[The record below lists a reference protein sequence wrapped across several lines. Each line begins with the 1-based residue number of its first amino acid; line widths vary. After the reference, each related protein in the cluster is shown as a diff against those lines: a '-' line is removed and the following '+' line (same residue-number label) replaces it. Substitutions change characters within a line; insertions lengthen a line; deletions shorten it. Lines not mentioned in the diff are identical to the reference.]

1 MAYKHGAY
9 GEITESRVKSARQA
23 DVVAAYIGTAPI
35 NLIRG
40 YKDKALVNMPIK
52 LTNMSDVQSNLGYSA
67 DWDSF
72 TLCEAFAQH
81 FDNTVGN
88 VGPIYVVNVLDP
100 DAHAKAGK
108 TETELT
114 FTNQRAEF
122 ESSDIILD
130 TFAIADMAEGVDYTL
145 GYNYAKGTVV
155 IQLLDNGEE
164 AAAGMKNT
172 QQVEVRK
179 AGRQGELPDY
189 DYPAKYTEAGVTFKD
204 GELSYEPT
212 GKIDDGI
219 KHDGRAYIGLVFK
232 APEQAASVTVANC
245 GSVIDAD
252 VDLKKDADNVIGGD
266 YVLYFA
272 FANDKGEQLR
282 KKALA
287 LTFEWTLED
296 GTTVETQCAIRRVT
310 GRSDDKASCSYKSV
324 DASMVED
331 SDIIGQTTEN
341 GEYTGLNAMKLL
353 YQHHNAVLNTLA
365 APGWSHKPAIYKA
378 MVAIVQKLNG
388 HWDGFA
394 NADIPLVD
402 DKGQP
407 IDTIAKAIKWK
418 TDHGYT
424 SEFSKVY
431 WPKVKDGS
439 GRVFHLSTAGQATML
454 RVDLSHDGV
463 PFESPSN
470 KEIMATAQFFGEGS
484 KNKGFDQQ
492 TGNGL
497 NEKGIT
503 TAVFWAGQWVLWGPH
518 TAAFIYNGSMDARA
532 IFDVNLR
539 MLMYITNSFQLDHG
553 TEIDS
558 PMTPQDKDTILNFEK
573 AKLDTLTGI
582 GALIGTPSVEFLET
596 ENSTTDMMNGD
607 FVWHFAVTN
616 TPPFKSGTARVTY
629 TDEGFAAFFE
639 TE

>member
-40 YKDKALVNMPIK
+40 YKDKGLVNMPIK
-52 LTNMSDVQSNLGYSA
+52 LTNMSDAQSNLGYSA
-67 DWDSF
+67 DWGSF

-100 DAHAKAGK
+100 DANARAEK

-114 FTNQRAEF
+114 FSNQRAEF

-130 TFAIADMAEGVDYTL
+130 TFAIAEKAEGVDYKLT
-145 GYNYAKGTVV
+145 YNFAKGTVV
-155 IQLLDNGEE
+155 VQLL
-164 AAAGMKNT
+164 
-172 QQVEVRK
+172 
-179 AGRQGELPDY
+179 
-189 DYPAKYTEAGVTFKD
+189 
-204 GELSYEPT
+204 
-212 GKIDDGI
+212 
-219 KHDGRAYIGLVFK
+219 
-232 APEQAASVTVANC
+232 
-245 GSVIDAD
+245 
-252 VDLKKDADNVIGGD
+252 
-266 YVLYFA
+266 
-272 FANDKGEQLR
+272 KGE
-282 KKALA
+282 
-287 LTFEWTLED
+287 D
-296 GTTVETQCAIRRVT
+296 
-310 GRSDDKASCSYKSV
+310 ASLQCSYKTV
-324 DASMVED
+324 DASKVEET
-331 SDIIGQTTEN
+331 DIIGQTTED
-341 GEYTGLNAMKLL
+341 GQYTGLHAMSLL
-353 YQHHNAVLNTLA
+353 YQYHNAVLNMLA
-365 APGWSHKPAIYKA
+365 APGWSDKPAVYKA
-378 MVAIVQKLNG
+378 MVSTVQQLNG
-388 HWDGFA
+388 HWDGFV
-394 NADIPLVD
+394 NADIPMKGD
-402 DKGQP
+402 DGSP

-470 KEIMATAQFFGEGS
+470 KEIMATAQFFGADS
-484 KNKGFDQQ
+484 KNRGFDQQ

-518 TAAFIYNGSMDARA
+518 TAAYTYNGSMDARA

-573 AKLDTLTGI
+573 QKLDTLTGI
-582 GALIGTPSVEFLET
+582 GALIGSPSVEFLET
-596 ENSTTDMMNGD
+596 ENSITDMMNGD

>member
-40 YKDKALVNMPIK
+40 YKDKGLVNMPIK

-67 DWDSF
+67 DWGSF

-100 DAHAKAGK
+100 DASARAEK

-114 FTNQRAEF
+114 FSNQRAEF

-130 TFAIADMAEGVDYTL
+130 TFAIAEKAEGVDYKL
-145 GYNYAKGTVV
+145 AYNFAKGTVV
-155 IQLLDNGEE
+155 VQLL
-164 AAAGMKNT
+164 
-172 QQVEVRK
+172 
-179 AGRQGELPDY
+179 
-189 DYPAKYTEAGVTFKD
+189 
-204 GELSYEPT
+204 
-212 GKIDDGI
+212 
-219 KHDGRAYIGLVFK
+219 
-232 APEQAASVTVANC
+232 
-245 GSVIDAD
+245 
-252 VDLKKDADNVIGGD
+252 
-266 YVLYFA
+266 
-272 FANDKGEQLR
+272 KGE
-282 KKALA
+282 
-287 LTFEWTLED
+287 D
-296 GTTVETQCAIRRVT
+296 
-310 GRSDDKASCSYKSV
+310 ASLQCSYKTV
-324 DASMVED
+324 DASTVEEA
-331 SDIIGQTTEN
+331 DIIGQTTED
-341 GEYTGLNAMKLL
+341 GQYTGLHAMSLL
-353 YQHHNAVLNTLA
+353 YQYHNAVLNMLA
-365 APGWSHKPAIYKA
+365 APGWSDKPAVYKA
-378 MVAIVQKLNG
+378 MVSTVQQLNG
-388 HWDGFA
+388 HWDGFV
-394 NADIPLVD
+394 NADIPMKGD
-402 DKGQP
+402 DGKP

-470 KEIMATAQFFGEGS
+470 KEIMATAQFFGADS
-484 KNKGFDQQ
+484 KNRGFDQQ
-492 TGNGL
+492 TGNSL
-497 NEKGIT
+497 NERGIT
-503 TAVFWAGQWVLWGPH
+503 TAVFWSGQWVLWGPH
-518 TAAFIYNGSMDARA
+518 TAAYTYNGSMDARA

-558 PMTPQDKDTILNFEK
+558 PMTPQDKDTILNAEK
-573 AKLDTLTGI
+573 EKLDTLTGI
-582 GALIGTPSVEFLET
+582 GALIGSPSVEFLET
-596 ENSTTDMMNGD
+596 ENSITDMMNGD